1 MPDYFPR
8 LLASNNDQLVSETPC
23 ETVQTSFIKQELFI
37 MLMLDEIGCQAK
49 VGMPTQDFDLISLID
64 ALATTTNNSFSIK

>member
-1 MPDYFPR
+1 
-8 LLASNNDQLVSETPC
+8 
-23 ETVQTSFIKQELFI
+23 

-49 VGMPTQDFDLISLID
+49 IGMQAQDLDLISILD